1 MDMTTLSA
9 NLDILSKGQQADFAD
24 SEVDVEILRKF
35 ILALPPYSGPA
46 CCCKIKNAVF
56 TQELDLRDGRLPD
69 GSPLPA
75 LEFHEC
81 TFHQGFC
88 ADGAR
93 LERLKFF
100 CCKFKAHENNTNVP
114 WPDPVPCKFT
124 AKSKEDSERK
134 CNRKPANCI
143 SLRHCQIATELR
155 FESLAPN
162 EYDGKPGVL
171 TVDAFAIRVGTNIQ
185 MNDTLLR
192 AQQGESLNISDDP
205 HYALNLAT
213 ASVGGDVQLAPRVA
227 LEGGLKM
234 RDAQI
239 GGSFWGMGLRSTDGE
254 DSASRNELSAKG
266 HKPRLAF
273 WLETTDI
280 KGNLMLSPHGNRR
293 FRPEGAASLRNATI
307 GGDLYLSGEI
317 KDSLNLVGA
326 TVRGSLNVE
335 GELSVFSASQLAI
348 EGDLT
353 IACRQMYTCYL
364 SGAKIAGTLD
374 VRGSEFVKSAPKAR
388 AVTESRKLQCYKNML
403 FREVL
408 VFLDSLRPLYI
419 ASFLIPEAN
428 GAAPILLDGTSD
440 PLHELNK
447 KAGTLTLDKEEQVRE
462 YLKLFCASVWADEGS
477 FAIIDEAECLPKER
491 KKLKDE
497 ETILKIPVAKQ
508 GDEWQARAYVRYG
521 DQLFEAEFE
530 IPKTGLVKMKSDEP
544 LAPWSGSDQG
554 KKQRVEYYKPYRVP
568 PQELGRYNSDFLGRS
583 PTFKPIGI
591 GITEH
596 EANRWIRSNPK
607 CWFSPAAYLT
617 AASCKQIEDWRVTVT
632 GLDSRSI
639 ALIWPPAT
647 LLQEFNYR
655 QLPREDSHWDEAR
668 KQRLKWVNKSVAPRE
683 PVKVAAGRAAKTFLL
698 IALLLLCSFS
708 LAIWWPWPWP
718 PMSAFTDDSSAHLAW
733 HVIVILSILLVP
745 LLLYLRRKHWKPNTG
760 TFVAQPYAHLSM
772 VLRERGEDDS
782 ARDVEAE
789 KIWQE
794 AVHRGRSDFRQWLA
808 QCLWWRPYGLLFDF
822 GLSPWRAFVT
832 MFTFLCFGWA
842 AIFLLSSNGML
853 RANIARVAPEVSIT
867 GNRPVQL
874 AVAKG
879 PEIKEA
885 DYSCKEDIEPSLYA
899 FELMTPLL
907 NLHQESRCEIRSKPM
922 VQGETPPLDLPL
934 IGSSHL
940 PVFFS
945 YGWFWEYAKAIYML
959 IGSIITSLAFLT
971 FSGIARRWER

>member
-9 NLDILSKGQQADFAD
+9 NLEILSKGQQADFAD
-24 SEVDVEILRKF
+24 SEIDAKILRSF
-35 ILALPPYSGPA
+35 ILGLPPYRGPA
-46 CCCKIKNAVF
+46 CRCSIKNAVF
-56 TQELDLRDGRLPD
+56 REKLDLSDGRLPD

-81 TFHQGFC
+81 TFQQGFC

-100 CCKFKAHENNTNVP
+100 CCKFKAQENNTNVP
-114 WPDPVPCKFT
+114 WPHPDPCDCTSV
-124 AKSKEDSERK
+124 EDQKRK
-134 CNRKPANCI
+134 RCHRPANCI

-162 EYDGKPGVL
+162 DYDGKPGVL
-171 TVDAFAIRVGTNIQ
+171 TVDAFAIRIGTNIQ
-185 MNDTLLR
+185 MNDTCLR
-192 AQQGESLNISDDP
+192 AQQGESLDISDDP

-213 ASVGGDVQLAPRVA
+213 ASVRGDVQLMPNVD

-234 RDAQI
+234 RDAQV
-239 GGSFWGMGLRSTDGE
+239 GGTFWGNGLHVTDGE
-254 DSASRNELSAKG
+254 DLASRNELSAKG
-266 HKPRLAF
+266 YEPRLAF
-273 WLETTDI
+273 WLATTDI
-280 KGNLMLSPHGNRR
+280 KGNLMLGSHRNRL
-293 FRPEGAASLRNATI
+293 FRSEGAASLRNATT

-317 KDSLNLVGA
+317 KDSLNLSGA
-326 TVRGSLNVE
+326 TVKGRLSAE
-335 GELSVFSASQLAI
+335 GELWTFSASQLAV

-353 IACRQMYTCYL
+353 IACRQMRTCYL

-388 AVTESRKLQCYKNML
+388 AVTESRKLQCYKDML

-408 VFLDSLRPLYI
+408 VFVDSLRPLYI
-419 ASFLIPEAN
+419 ASFLIPETN
-428 GAAPILLDGTSD
+428 GAAPILLDGSSY

-462 YLKLFCASVWADEGS
+462 YLKLFCASVWGDLGS
-477 FAIIDEAECLPKER
+477 FAIIDEHEFLPKER

-497 ETILKIPVAKQ
+497 ETILKIPVTKQ

-521 DQLFEAEFE
+521 GHLFQAKFE
-530 IPKTGLVKMKSDEP
+530 IPKTGLIKMKSDEP
-544 LAPWSGSDQG
+544 LDPWSGSDQDG
-554 KKQRVEYYKPYRVP
+554 KQRVEYYKPYRIP

-583 PTFKPIGI
+583 PSFQPIGI
-591 GITEH
+591 SISRH
-596 EANRWIRSNPK
+596 EVSGWINSNPN

-617 AASCKQIEDWRVTVT
+617 AASCKQIEDWRVSVT
-632 GLDSRSI
+632 GLDSKAI
-639 ALIWPPAT
+639 TLVWPPAT

-655 QLPREDSHWDEAR
+655 QLPREDSDWEEAR
-668 KQRLKWVNKSVAPRE
+668 KLRLKWVNKSAGPRE
-683 PVKVAAGRAAKTFLL
+683 SVKIAAGRAAKTFSL

-718 PMSAFTDDSSAHLAW
+718 PMSAFTDDSSGHLAW
-733 HVIVILSILLVP
+733 HIVVVLSILIAF
-745 LLLYLRRKHWKPNTG
+745 LLRQLRRKHWKPETG
-760 TFVAQPYAHLSM
+760 TFVGQPYAHLSM
-772 VLRERGEDDS
+772 VLRERGEDNS

-794 AVHRGRSDFRQWLA
+794 AVHRGRSNFRQWLA

-832 MFTFLCFGWA
+832 MFTFLCLGWA
-842 AIFLLSSNGML
+842 ATFVLSSNGML
-853 RANIARVAPEVSIT
+853 RVNIARVASEVSIT

-874 AVAKG
+874 VVAKG
-879 PEIKEA
+879 PDIRVA
-885 DYSCKEDIEPSLYA
+885 NYSCKEEIEPSLYA

-907 NLHQESRCEIRSKPM
+907 NLHQESLCEIRSKPK
-922 VQGETPPLDLPL
+922 VQGKTPPIDLPL

-940 PVFFS
+940 PAIFS
-945 YGWFWEYAKAIYML
+945 YGWLWEYAKSIYML
-959 IGSIITSLAFLT
+959 LGSIITSLAFLT